1 MNELLTIVMLM
12 TAPSMSDYDLEV
24 NSVQAGSY
32 QTMAQCAEASVSF
45 DVAYC
50 VSITIEVAQ

>member
-32 QTMAQCAEASVSF
+32 QTMEQCANAAVSF

-50 VSITIEVAQ
+50 VQVEVVQ

>member
-1 MNELLTIVMLM
+1 MNELITIVMLM

-24 NSVQAGSY
+24 NSVQVGSY
-32 QTMAQCAEASVSF
+32 QTMEQCAKASVSF

-50 VSITIEVAQ
+50 VQIEVAQ